1 MTELSLIFSDLRFPE
16 GARWHDDR
24 LWFSDM
30 HTGQVFKANPAAR
43 TLEEVAVVD
52 DQPSGLGWLPDG
64 SLLVSCMLSRTV
76 RRLDP
81 HGTLSEFADVSRLTP
96 APINDLV
103 TNQAGQTFLGGFGY
117 DLYADAPQRPGP
129 IFRLDPDG
137 TPHLVEK
144 DMVFPNGSVI
154 LPGTSTLVVAET
166 WAARLTAFDIDE
178 DGELRNKRIWA
189 ELPPGSTPDGICTDA
204 AGGVWVS
211 SIATS
216 EFLRVEAGGRVTRT
230 IEVDGRC
237 ATDCVLGGPR
247 GTTLFLLTSNSWQPP
262 ETTTREGRIESVEV
276 DVPGPQPGPAGPD
289 VRGAS

>member
-16 GARWHDDR
+16 GARWHEDR

-30 HTGQVFKANPAAR
+30 HTGQVFASRPANR
-43 TLEEVAVVD
+43 TLEEVVVVD

-64 SLLVSCMLSRTV
+64 SLLISCMLSRKV
-76 RRLDP
+76 RRLDRD
-81 HGTLSEFADVSRLTP
+81 GRLTDFADVSALTD

-103 TNQAGQTFLGGFGY
+103 TDRAGQTFLGGFGY
-117 DLYADAPQRPGP
+117 DLYADAPQKPGP

-137 TPHLVEK
+137 TPTVVEH

-178 DGELRNKRIWA
+178 RGALTHKRVWA
-189 ELPPGSTPDGICTDA
+189 ELPAGSTPDGICVDA

-211 SIATS
+211 SIGTS
-216 EFLRVEAGGRVTRT
+216 QFMRVEAGGRLTQIIAVP
-230 IEVDGRC
+230 GRC
-237 ATDCVLGGPR
+237 ATDCVLGGAE

-262 ETTTREGRIESVEV
+262 ETTTRQGRIEAVEV
-276 DVPGPQPGPAGPD
+276 EVPGPRVAP
-289 VRGAS
+289 